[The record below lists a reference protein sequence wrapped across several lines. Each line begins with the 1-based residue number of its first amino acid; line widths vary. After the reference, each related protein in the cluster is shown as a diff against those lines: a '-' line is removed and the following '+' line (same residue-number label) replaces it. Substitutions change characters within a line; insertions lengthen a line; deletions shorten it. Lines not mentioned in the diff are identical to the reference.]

1 MAYSNDTL
9 NGAKKTL
16 GSRLHALRDE
26 FGDKSHELS
35 RSAKAQLARANEGF
49 RTAAHEVSDRSRR
62 YAGYAHDRAAERPLV
77 SIGAA
82 AGIGLLVGFLLSR
95 RYD

>member
-1 MAYSNDTL
+1 MAYSNEAL

-16 GSRLHALRDE
+16 GSRLHALRDDLS
-26 FGDKSHELS
+26 DKSHDLS

-49 RTAAHEVSDRSRR
+49 RSAAHEVSDRSRR
-62 YAGYAHDRAAERPLV
+62 YAGYAHDRVSERPLAA
-77 SIGAA
+77 IGAA